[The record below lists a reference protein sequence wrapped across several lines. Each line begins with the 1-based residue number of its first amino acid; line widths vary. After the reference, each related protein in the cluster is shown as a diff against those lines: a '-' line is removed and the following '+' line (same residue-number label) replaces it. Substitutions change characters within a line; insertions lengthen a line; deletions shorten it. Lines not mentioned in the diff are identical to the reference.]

1 MKKYV
6 KSSSISTYLVVCKK
20 NASKLADDIMDWQ
33 DSLVGDPILSD
44 SLSEEDIT
52 TLDKARA
59 ILYRYSEEA

>member
-6 KSSSISTYLVVCKK
+6 RSSSISTYLTVCKQ

-33 DSLVGDPILSD
+33 DGLVGDPILSNC
-44 SLSEEDIT
+44 LSEEDIT

-59 ILYRYSEEA
+59 VLYKYSEEA